1 MPSASNT
8 SNSSN
13 IQSNLVNLNIQS
25 ELGSRLIVSIQS
37 TNIAGFT
44 AGDVIRYDVATSG
57 YTRSCADT
65 TSNSEVFGVVET
77 IENSNLNVVIYG
89 SIDYPSEKLVNSTG
103 TNFGGND
110 IYFLSSSTPGKLENL
125 PPTTVGH
132 IIKPVYLIGP
142 HSTTTNNSATG
153 LILNYIGYVIQE

>member
-65 TSNSEVFGVVET
+65 ASNSEVFGVV
-77 IENSNLNVVIYG
+77 
-89 SIDYPSEKLVNSTG
+89 
-103 TNFGGND
+103 
-110 IYFLSSSTPGKLENL
+110 
-125 PPTTVGH
+125 
-132 IIKPVYLIGP
+132 
-142 HSTTTNNSATG
+142 
-153 LILNYIGYVIQE
+153 

>member
-65 TSNSEVFGVVET
+65 ASNSEVFGVIET

-89 SIDYPSEKLVNSTG
+89 SINYPTEKLINLTG

-110 IYFLSSSTPGKLENL
+110 IYFLSATTPGKLVNL
-125 PPTTVGH
+125 PPETINN
-132 IIKPVYLIGP
+132 IIKPIYLVGP
-142 HSTTTNNSATG
+142 HSTITNNSATG